1 MNSRMNLTAQVLLVI
16 CVLLACEVGLL
27 GWLGSLLKNAEAQI
41 DHERAVLRT
50 IDHLE
55 RLSMLREKATSGL
68 LLQQMFLKDDP
79 NSRRFRET
87 FGRYLEEIPA
97 EMRTVVDL
105 VQDDAEVS
113 ANAKNLQRLLL
124 EGVQEM
130 RLERDLYVTKQND
143 DFHVMKLNRMANSA
157 SQLTQVILDH
167 YRNLE
172 QDASRY
178 EGESRAN
185 LQKALGTVL
194 VFNIVLALCL
204 ATLFIRGIIRR
215 LRIVTENS
223 QKLALGVPLNAP
235 MTGGDEIANL
245 DHVFHQMADALEES
259 AHKERAIV
267 ENAVDIICSI
277 DRRMRFAAVNP
288 ASQSVLGISPDDL
301 IGKNILTLVAP
312 THIDGTRERFE
323 SIMRDETKSEFETV
337 LITKS
342 GAQID
347 VACSARWSQQ
357 ERAIFS
363 VIRDISQAKEVARLK
378 QEFAAMVSHDLRTP
392 LSSVHG
398 TLELL
403 LADVYDSRDEKG
415 KNRLR
420 KALGS
425 LDRLLSLVNDLL
437 DLEKLDAGKMVMDI
451 KPTSVPELI
460 KKAIDAV
467 AGFAESHNVQVSGE
481 AAEIIVMADED
492 RVIQVMVNLL
502 SNAIKFSPP
511 GTSVKISAG
520 LISENG
526 DDGAHSGDLKG
537 AGVHGY
543 CEIQISDRGRG
554 IPADQLPFLFER
566 FRQTE
571 KGDGKRGV
579 GTGLGLAICKAI
591 VEGHEG
597 TIGAS
602 SELGKGTTVW
612 LRLPIAT

>member
-1 MNSRMNLTAQVLLVI
+1 MNSRMNLTAQVLVVI
-16 CVLLACEVGLL
+16 CILLVCEVGLL
-27 GWLGSLLKNAEAQI
+27 GWLGSLLKDAEAQI
-41 DHERAVLRT
+41 NHERKVLKT

-68 LLQQMFLKDDP
+68 LQQQMFLKDAPD
-79 NSRRFRET
+79 SRRYRET

-97 EMRTVVDL
+97 EMKTVVDL

-113 ANAKNLQRLLL
+113 ANARNLQRVLL
-124 EGVQEM
+124 EGAQEM
-130 RLERDLYVTKQND
+130 RLERDLYLTKQD
-143 DFHVMKLNRMANSA
+143 DAFHVMKLNRLANSA
-157 SQLTQVILDH
+157 SQLTQLILDH

-172 QDASRY
+172 QDAERY

-185 LQKALGTVL
+185 LEKALVIVL
-194 VFNIVLALCL
+194 VFNILLALCL

-223 QKLALGVPLNAP
+223 QKLALGAPLNAP
-235 MTGGDEIANL
+235 MRGGDEIATL
-245 DHVFHQMADALEES
+245 DHVFHQMAEALEE
-259 AHKERAIV
+259 AARKERAIV

-277 DRRMRFAAVNP
+277 DSRMRFAAVNP
-288 ASQSVLGISPDDL
+288 ASQSVLGYSPDDL

-312 THIDGTRERFE
+312 THIDGTRERFDN
-323 SIMRDETKSEFETV
+323 IMRDETKSEFETV

-342 GAQID
+342 GAHID
-347 VACSARWSQQ
+347 VACSARWSKQ

-363 VIRDISQAKEVARLK
+363 VIHDISQAKEVARLK

-403 LADVYDSRDEKG
+403 LADVYDSRDEVG

-420 KALGS
+420 KALAS

-437 DLEKLDAGKMVMDI
+437 DLEKLDAGKMVMEL

-460 KKAIDAV
+460 KKSIDAV
-467 AGFAESHNVQVSGE
+467 SGFAESHKVQVSGD
-481 AAEIIVMADED
+481 AAEIVVMADED

-502 SNAIKFSPP
+502 SNAIKFSPV
-511 GTSVKISAG
+511 GASVRISAVQ
-520 LISENG
+520 SSSDKDNG
-526 DDGAHSGDLKG
+526 ARSGESQG
-537 AGVHGY
+537 AGVRRD
-543 CEIQISDRGRG
+543 CEIQIADQGRG

-566 FRQTE
+566 FRQSQ

-602 SELGKGTTVW
+602 SEAGQGTTVW
-612 LRLPIAT
+612 LRLPIAN